1 MAEMTH
7 RENARTAL
15 IVTDVLNPYD
25 HPDADELSS
34 SMEEAVEPLRR
45 LIAAARESDVDVIYV
60 NDNHEDWNSSGDELA
75 EQALGGRR
83 PDLVEPLLPEPDDSF
98 VLKLRHSIF
107 YATPLEHLLR
117 ERGIGRLIIAG
128 QVTEQCILYSALDAR
143 IREYDVTIPR
153 DAVAHIHADLADA
166 ALRMIEL
173 NLKGEIVESGEAIEP
188 SQ

>member
-1 MAEMTH
+1 MAE
-7 RENARTAL
+7 NDQKRTAL

-25 HPDADELSS
+25 HPDADELITSA
-34 SMEEAVEPLRR
+34 EETVEPLRR
-45 LIAAARESDVDVIYV
+45 LIAGAREVGVDVIYV
-60 NDNHEDWNSSGDELA
+60 NDNHEDWNSSGTELA
-75 EQALGGRR
+75 DRALAGRR
-83 PDLVEPLLPEPDDSF
+83 PDLVEPVLPDPEDSF
-98 VLKLRHSIF
+98 VLKLRHSVF

-117 ERGIGRLIIAG
+117 EREVGRVILAG

-173 NLKGEIVESGEAIEP
+173 NLHGDVVDSADALEP
-188 SQ
+188 SG